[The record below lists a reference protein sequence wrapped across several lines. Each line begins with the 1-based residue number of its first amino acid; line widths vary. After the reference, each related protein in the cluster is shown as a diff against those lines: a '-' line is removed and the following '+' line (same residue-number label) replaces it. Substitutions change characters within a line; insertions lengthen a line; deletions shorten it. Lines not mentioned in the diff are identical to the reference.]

1 MFRRDF
7 AFFGECK
14 SLQFFII
21 NCMMKRTL
29 SSEGE
34 TSISYIT
41 NTSYLR
47 WMGNN
52 FFIKIDQQ

>member
-1 MFRRDF
+1 MFRNDF
-7 AFFGECK
+7 GSFGECK
-14 SLQFFII
+14 TLQIYFI

-29 SSEGE
+29 PIEGE

-52 FFIKIDQQ
+52 